1 MLSRKYKLKKDNDFK
16 KVFKQGKNYQSDF
29 IKIKVLKNDLEFSR
43 FGLIVGLKISKKA
56 TQRNRIK
63 RRLEEIVRLKLKQIK
78 SGFDIV
84 VLVNQEITEKNYQA
98 IEKTLI
104 SLFKKANLI
113 WNY

>member
-1 MLSRKYKLKKDNDFK
+1 MLPRKYKLKKDNDFK
-16 KVFKQGKNYQSDF
+16 KVFKQGKNYQGDF

-56 TQRNRIK
+56 IERNRIR

-78 SGFDIV
+78 PGFDIV

-98 IEKTLI
+98 IEKTSI
-104 SLFKKANLI
+104 NLFRKANLI
-113 WNY
+113 